1 MEKITR
7 YWAFLY
13 LLANIFAQY
22 VKLGFLAQPTFYL
35 LIALGSVLLLMNL
48 GSIFE
53 RNMFKSHLFI
63 YVFSFSLILYQC
75 TFGLSYV
82 NSKSITYLV
91 AKVVCNFMFVI
102 SISRNIDFY
111 YKKFYLYLPILAVCL
126 IGVGRFIGGI
136 DIITNRQ
143 TFGFGNSN
151 AMCSIAATSA
161 GCIFIQN
168 EKLNKWH
175 WIAIAICTYGVL
187 MGGSRTSMVILIFG
201 FLFKYGLKFKTLFII
216 LAMYLSFSV
225 MNNVGLKFAGID
237 RLTNTIESGDYVDD
251 RRYERKA
258 TIMMIEK
265 NPITGNGL
273 YSDNTGEAKKVSQLG
288 SHNGYLDILK
298 FMGLLFGGISIVAL
312 FIHTFKII
320 KEFYFSPN
328 FYIRTHLFIVIS
340 VLAMAMF
347 EAYIWGVNQM
357 TTSFLFV
364 SMAFLGQLSWFQSNG
379 YEVNYIDED
388 DIETNGTENDK

>member
-1 MEKITR
+1 
-7 YWAFLY
+7 
-13 LLANIFAQY
+13 
-22 VKLGFLAQPTFYL
+22 
-35 LIALGSVLLLMNL
+35 
-48 GSIFE
+48 
-53 RNMFKSHLFI
+53 
-63 YVFSFSLILYQC
+63 
-75 TFGLSYV
+75 
-82 NSKSITYLV
+82 
-91 AKVVCNFMFVI
+91 MFVI

>member
-288 SHNGYLDILK
+288 SHNGYLDIMK